1 MAEFEPVQIGQVG
14 REFLHQ
20 APMILMGMA
29 DQDGRRT
36 GPIKRR
42 RQQASGAFRRVEW
55 PPGIE
60 DKTVAIRVH
69 DFDAG
74 PADLLRAAMD
84 G

>member
-1 MAEFEPVQIGQVG
+1 MV
-14 REFLHQ
+14 
-20 APMILMGMA
+20 LMGMT
-29 DQDGRRT
+29 DQHGRRT

-42 RQQASGAFRRVEW
+42 RQQTSGAFWSIKW

-69 DFDAG
+69 DLDTG
-74 PADLLRAAMD
+74 PADLLRAAVD